1 MTHCSLP
8 RADRLGSWRQAR
20 RVNVVDAAILAVIG
34 LFAVGGMRR
43 GFLLGLVDLVAFG
56 LSIVVAARL
65 AGSVA
70 EPLRERGIPAELA
83 VGAGFVIVGV
93 LSLAFLGF
101 AARVILAP
109 LGAMGAGS
117 PLSWANGV
125 LGLLPGAIRGLAVA
139 ALLVLLLDALPP
151 ELGLRDSLR
160 EARLAQP
167 IADTG
172 LQALDTGLGWAG
184 IDLRALGMPIASS
197 TSEPTAAS

>member
-1 MTHCSLP
+1 
-8 RADRLGSWRQAR
+8 
-20 RVNVVDAAILAVIG
+20 VNVVDVAILAVIG

-43 GFLLGLVDLVAFG
+43 GFLLGLIDLVAFG
-56 LSIVVAARL
+56 LSVVVAARL
-65 AGSVA
+65 AGAVA

-83 VGAGFVIVGV
+83 AGAGFVIVGV

-109 LGAMGAGS
+109 LGAMNTGS

-125 LGLLPGAIRGLAVA
+125 LGLLPGAIRGFAVA
-139 ALLVLLLDALPP
+139 ALLVLLLNALPP
-151 ELGLRDSLR
+151 ELGLRGSLR

-172 LQALDTGLGWAG
+172 LRALDTGLGWAG
-184 IDLRALGMPIASS
+184 IDLRALGMPFAGS
-197 TSEPTAAS
+197 TSEPAAAP